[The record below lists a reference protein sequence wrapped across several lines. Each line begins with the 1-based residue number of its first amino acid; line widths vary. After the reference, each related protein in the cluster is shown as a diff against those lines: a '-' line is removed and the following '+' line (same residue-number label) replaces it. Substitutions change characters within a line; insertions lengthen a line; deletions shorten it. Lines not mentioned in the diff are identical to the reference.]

1 MGNKLSECSLYC
13 KEDNVVNQID
23 RVNEV
28 NLSEREINKSTNTT
42 ISLGSY
48 NYHPDLKKS
57 NFKLNL
63 GKLILNSKGITNI
76 STARTSSLSE
86 RGKFTFNP
94 NSSDK
99 LSNNKGKLIKS
110 LRFLTLS

>member
-1 MGNKLSECSLYC
+1 MGNKLSVCSLYC
-13 KEDNVVNQID
+13 KEDNVENQID

-48 NYHPDLKKS
+48 NYNPDLKKS

-63 GKLILNSKGITNI
+63 GKLMLNSKGITNI

-99 LSNNKGKLIKS
+99 FSVNKGK
-110 LRFLTLS
+110 